1 MKPDWDRLAKNFEK
15 NGFAEDVLI
24 AEVDCT
30 VHDQLCKEHEVSG
43 YPTIMTFKK
52 GRPDDGMHYDGPRSF
67 AELKRHATSFVP
79 LTKQLGHQFGATPWW
94 KQLLLYGG
102 TILVIFIVGQVMRI
116 W

>member
-52 GRPDDGMHYDGPRSF
+52 GRPDDGMHYDESLT
-67 AELKRHATSFVP
+67 ALWNAALIELAVADAAS
-79 LTKQLGHQFGATPWW
+79 A
-94 KQLLLYGG
+94 
-102 TILVIFIVGQVMRI
+102 
-116 W
+116 